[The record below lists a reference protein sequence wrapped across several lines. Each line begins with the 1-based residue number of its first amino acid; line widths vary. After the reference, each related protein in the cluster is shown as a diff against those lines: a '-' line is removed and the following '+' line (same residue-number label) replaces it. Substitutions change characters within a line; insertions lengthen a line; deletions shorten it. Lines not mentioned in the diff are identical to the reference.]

1 MELDPNDIEENIRT
15 PIQLFNDG
23 IKADATRLDY
33 TNKLKKVLCEF
44 MAKILVG
51 DPQKVKNTKS
61 NPTAPKTGRKRTF
74 CDADYEERANELVS
88 LGHKDPKKTES
99 IMLLLVKQLKER
111 TKLSKTHHDYV
122 TPDYVS
128 HILMPLQK
136 LFDMNNVPFSWK
148 RTRSTLPEE
157 EKYQDLE
164 GYTKDDVQRM
174 CNYANIYDKVIILLW
189 ASSGI
194 RPAASDFKWGHL
206 HPVYHYKEK
215 LYWED
220 GEITDD
226 IQNNGH
232 VVCAYIEIYAQ
243 SKKWNYYAFVT
254 PECWNA
260 IQVYKENWVRKFGVE
275 PKHEDPFFVNTRSKT
290 VQSLTLYAVRR
301 KLERLLTSCGIRTTL
316 PKGMKRYKKPAF
328 YGFRYFF
335 NKQNK
340 KAYSKSGTLA
350 SLILKETMIGH
361 TGLIPLDKNYFRE
374 NTEELI
380 EEYLNAVPVLTISDE
395 ERAKLQVHELTL
407 KNKEQHTKF
416 NQLEARIS
424 ELEGEKMQFSS
435 KIEELSGVDDQITE
449 LEQRIAQLKLS
460 QS

>member
-51 DPQKVKNTKS
+51 DPQKVKGAKS
-61 NPTAPKTGRKRTF
+61 NPTAPKTGRKRAF

-111 TKLSKTHHDYV
+111 TKLPKTHHDYV

-164 GYTKDDVQRM
+164 GYTKDDVRRM

-220 GEITDD
+220 GELQTI
-226 IQNNGH
+226 
-232 VVCAYIEIYAQ
+232 IE
-243 SKKWNYYAFVT
+243 K
-254 PECWNA
+254 PEFHR
-260 IQVYKENWVRKFGVE
+260 Q
-275 PKHEDPFFVNTRSKT
+275 
-290 VQSLTLYAVRR
+290 
-301 KLERLLTSCGIRTTL
+301 KLESVIDQ
-316 PKGMKRYKKPAF
+316 
-328 YGFRYFF
+328 F
-335 NKQNK
+335 NKIQ
-340 KAYSKSGTLA
+340 
-350 SLILKETMIGH
+350 
-361 TGLIPLDKNYFRE
+361 
-374 NTEELI
+374 
-380 EEYLNAVPVLTISDE
+380 LNEV
-395 ERAKLQVHELTL
+395 KY
-407 KNKEQHTKF
+407 
-416 NQLEARIS
+416 
-424 ELEGEKMQFSS
+424 
-435 KIEELSGVDDQITE
+435 
-449 LEQRIAQLKLS
+449 
-460 QS
+460 